1 MLSDVVAFKLG
12 VSFFR
17 NSRTLKH
24 IIRLVFHKA
33 MLEINSFPNV
43 MFGTIYQTLRRASCM
58 KGYVRHHVKT
68 LRRASCMKGY
78 VRHHVKTLRRAS
90 FKSGMYDNMYPT
102 LRRATCIK
110 RYVVHHVKTLC
121 MAICIQRYVGHYASK
136 VT

>member
-1 MLSDVVAFKLG
+1 MAFKLS

-17 NSRTLKH
+17 NSRTSKH

-58 KGYVRHHVKT
+58 KGYVMHHVKT
-68 LRRASCMKGY
+68 LRRASCMKGYVMHHVKTLRRASCMKRY

-102 LRRATCIK
+102 LRRASCIK
-110 RYVVHHVKTLC
+110 RYVVHHV
-121 MAICIQRYVGHYASK
+121 SN